1 VFLQGGAAADALI
14 PRLLGLE
21 IGNISCSLKPFA
33 LVVALPAVTLLDGH
47 ESTGDNSGAGAGRKL
62 SIPVS
67 PFSAGGSGTPSS
79 PPFPASAPAP
89 PAYVESDA
97 LYWLGLLSR
106 GTFKA
111 LLSSVHQLA
120 LLSDRGATQLAT
132 DLEYL
137 VNVLSAL
144 GLQMPPL
151 ILKLALWL
159 QWSEATMQTKLAEG
173 SAGEWRLDEL
183 QPEDKQML
191 RHVIHC
197 RRFKGIETDAR
208 IQAKLN
214 Q

>member
-1 VFLQGGAAADALI
+1 
-14 PRLLGLE
+14 
-21 IGNISCSLKPFA
+21 
-33 LVVALPAVTLLDGH
+33 
-47 ESTGDNSGAGAGRKL
+47 
-62 SIPVS
+62 VS
-67 PFSAGGSGTPSS
+67 PFSGGGSGTPSS

-183 QPEDKQML
+183 QPEDSRCSGTSSTADDSRASRPTRASRRSSTSSTELKLACSRAAFFCHHTAVSLSKKL
-191 RHVIHC
+191 RPASILTLSSC
-197 RRFKGIETDAR
+197 CF
-208 IQAKLN
+208 LS
-214 Q
+214 